1 MISYRNS
8 PPCSP
13 RHLWHIWP
21 RDPMMIEEQI
31 RKSLRTLLKLHR
43 RDWHWETIN
52 LGDPK
57 VLQTKRPNPDWSN
70 LWSLFCPGLVQAWQI
85 FHVDRILKMQLQVL
99 ILTLYMPRRV
109 YEFMVFWRKYII
121 EYFRFCMETVCRSSS
136 IEMVF
141 CLQNCSD
148 LLWEKIV
155 LVIEINFWN
164 LWLKAENLQKF
175 W

>member
-1 MISYRNS
+1 MISYWNS

-57 VLQTKRPNPDWSN
+57 VLQKKRPNPDWSN

-109 YEFMVFWRKYII
+109 HEFIVFLKKW
-121 EYFRFCMETVCRSSS
+121 YFVSKLFWPLWE
-136 IEMVF
+136 
-141 CLQNCSD
+141 QNCFSD
-148 LLWEKIV
+148 RDKLLKFEAEGQEFAKV
-155 LVIEINFWN
+155 LRSLCRAIY
-164 LWLKAENLQKF
+164 
-175 W
+175 

>member
-1 MISYRNS
+1 MISYWNS

-57 VLQTKRPNPDWSN
+57 ELQKKRPNPDWSN
-70 LWSLFCPGLVQAWQI
+70 LWSLFCPGLEQAWQI

-99 ILTLYMPRRV
+99 ILTLYMPRTV
-109 YEFMVFWRKYII
+109 QEFMVFLNRGYFVSKLFWPTVRKKCSSDREKLLKFEAEGREIAKHL
-121 EYFRFCMETVCRSSS
+121 RSL
-136 IEMVF
+136 EHF
-141 CLQNCSD
+141 
-148 LLWEKIV
+148 
-155 LVIEINFWN
+155 
-164 LWLKAENLQKF
+164 
-175 W
+175 

>member
-1 MISYRNS
+1 MISYWNS

-57 VLQTKRPNPDWSN
+57 ELQKKRPNPDWSN

-109 YEFMVFWRKYII
+109 HEFMVFLKKW
-121 EYFRFCMETVCRSSS
+121 YFVSKLFWPTVINNCPSELLRFEAA
-136 IEMVF
+136 F
-141 CLQNCSD
+141 ALQSRTIYSNSEKWWEQCFLSCS
-148 LLWEKIV
+148 
-155 LVIEINFWN
+155 
-164 LWLKAENLQKF
+164 
-175 W
+175 

>member
-1 MISYRNS
+1 MISYWNS

-99 ILTLYMPRRV
+99 ILTYSIHATNSSWI
-109 YEFMVFWRKYII
+109 YGVF
-121 EYFRFCMETVCRSSS
+121 E
-136 IEMVF
+136 EMVF
-141 CLQNCSD
+141 CF
-148 LLWEKIV
+148 KIV
-155 LVIEINFWN
+155 LTYCEKKMF
-164 LWLKAENLQKF
+164 
-175 W
+175 

>member
-1 MISYRNS
+1 MFSCRNS

-57 VLQTKRPNPDWSN
+57 ELQKKRPNPDWSN

-99 ILTLYMPRRV
+99 ILTLYMPRTV
-109 YEFMVFWRKYII
+109 HEFMEFCRKFKLWSACIFSFLLGNDNIFARNENIGKICKRTITWMDFNICLLSAPII
-121 EYFRFCMETVCRSSS
+121 EH
-136 IEMVF
+136 
-141 CLQNCSD
+141 NAGA
-148 LLWEKIV
+148 K
-155 LVIEINFWN
+155 
-164 LWLKAENLQKF
+164 
-175 W
+175 

>member
-1 MISYRNS
+1 MISYWNS

-57 VLQTKRPNPDWSN
+57 ELQKKRPNPDWSN

-99 ILTLYMPRRV
+99 ILTLYMPRTV
-109 YEFMVFWRKYII
+109 HEFMVFLKKW
-121 EYFRFCMETVCRSSS
+121 YFVSKMFWPTVRILKFDTEGREFPNILRSPEQS
-136 IEMVF
+136 I
-141 CLQNCSD
+141 Q
-148 LLWEKIV
+148 
-155 LVIEINFWN
+155 
-164 LWLKAENLQKF
+164 
-175 W
+175 